1 MKISPVKALQWAG
14 AAIGI
19 ALMVGLNFDY
29 ESEAGMRMNA
39 PVEDPLSQGL
49 LGYWKMDE
57 GTGTST
63 TADSSGNAN
72 TLSLTGPPTWTTGNI
87 GPYAL
92 DFSGT
97 AQYLSVADP
106 ASGILD
112 FANGA
117 SFSLTGWFN
126 RDLFAAD
133 HTIIAKKNDQS
144 TSSEAGYIVWVDNG
158 TPDTL
163 CLAVYGT
170 AGYTVCSTS
179 DLGSSGWHHFAISWN
194 DAATTN
200 PVKIYIDG
208 ADNTGTPT
216 GTFSSVASLAN
227 ARAFTIGAESDAT
240 AGTLFDGKLDDIRV
254 YGFPLSVG
262 DVLKLYQ
269 TTAPAQPVDTG
280 LVGHWTFD
288 GPDIKGTTAI
298 DRSGKGNNGTITG
311 AVPAIGKLG
320 QGMSFNGTSDEI
332 STANVV
338 SLNNVYPVTYSFWLY
353 PVTATG
359 GDYGG
364 ILGKSYSQWIID
376 RQDSNNSIE
385 FYRYCTGGSLDALS
399 PANSFVL
406 NQWQHIVI
414 TWDGVC
420 TSLSG
425 VKIYV
430 NGVSQLVSGSTTTGT
445 PNDDTNPLYIGTN
458 IIAGNVHYK
467 GSLDD
472 VRIYNRALS
481 ATEVLNLYNLGR

>member
-1 MKISPVKALQWAG
+1 MKISLVQAVQWVG
-14 AAIGI
+14 AALGI
-19 ALMVGLNFDY
+19 ALMVGLNFDFD
-29 ESEAGMRMNA
+29 SEAGMRMNA

-112 FANGA
+112 FVNGA

-144 TSSEAGYIVWVDNG
+144 TSSEAGYIVWADNG

-170 AGYTVCSTS
+170 AGYKVCSTS

-194 DAATTN
+194 DAVG
-200 PVKIYIDG
+200 VKIYIDG

-254 YGFPLSVG
+254 YGFPLSAS

-320 QGMSFNGTSDEI
+320 QGMGFDGDGDYVDVGDISAIEDVANFTFSYWAKRASVNALVGLGTYNYPCSNF
-332 STANVV
+332 SY
-338 SLNNVYPVTYSFWLY
+338 LNTDGDVYMYIL
-353 PVTATG
+353 TG
-359 GDYGG
+359 GGSNAYGAFT
-364 ILGKSYSQWIID
+364 
-376 RQDSNNSIE
+376 SNDTTWHHIA
-385 FYRYCTGGSLDALS
+385 FCFDGTKTGN
-399 PANSFVL
+399 ANRL
-406 NQWQHIVI
+406 KGYL
-414 TWDGVC
+414 DGVQK
-420 TSLSG
+420 TLTFGGDGIPSQSVDVG
-425 VKIYV
+425 ENFAIGEAAGSYA
-430 NGVSQLVSGSTTTGT
+430 NGV
-445 PNDDTNPLYIGTN
+445 I
-458 IIAGNVHYK
+458 
-467 GSLDD
+467 DD
-472 VRIYNRALS
+472 VRIYNRTLS
-481 ATEVLNLYNLGR
+481 ASEVSNLYNVGK